1 MSTRRKQET
10 VLVTGASGT
19 VGREVVKQ
27 FPSAPLNVNIKAAV
41 HSVQN
46 AKKVSQYERVQTV
59 KIDYN
64 NPESLKAALHDVDKI
79 FLVTPEVPNAPE
91 LVSNLV
97 TEAKKSGIRYIV
109 KLSAM
114 DADLKADVASLR
126 LHRQAENIIE
136 ESGIPYTFLR
146 PGEFMQNFINW
157 DSPMIKEQGVFWRVG
172 DTEVSLVD
180 VRDIATVAVKVLT
193 DNDNNGNNRHNGKIY
208 TITGPEA
215 LSYSQMAEIL
225 SSVIGRKISYVNIS
239 EEEARRAM
247 KDIGLSEWWIKAI
260 IEVYEYYNKGIQK
273 QVSSAV
279 EQVTGKKPISFS
291 RFAKDY
297 ADAFR

>member
-1 MSTRRKQET
+1 MTTRRKQET

-27 FPSAPLNVNIKAAV
+27 LSSAPLNVNIKAAI
-41 HSVQN
+41 HSLEN
-46 AKKVSQYERVQTV
+46 NKKIEDDKVELV

-64 NPESLKAALHDVDKI
+64 NPESLKAALNDIDKI

-97 TEAKKSGIRYIV
+97 TEAKISGIRYIV

-126 LHRQAENIIE
+126 LHRQAEKIIE
-136 ESGIPYTFLR
+136 ESEIPYTFLR

-180 VRDIATVAVKVLT
+180 VRDIAAVAVKVLT
-193 DNDNNGNNRHNGKIY
+193 DNDNGNNRNNGKIY

-225 SSVIGRKISYVNIS
+225 SSAIGKKISYVNIS

-260 IEVYEYYNKGIQK
+260 IEVYEYYKKGIQK

-279 EQVTGKKPISFS
+279 EEVTGKKPISFS
-291 RFAKDY
+291 QFTKDY
-297 ADAFR
+297 AQVFK